1 MTKVDRIKRALIV
14 SATVAIS
21 SGVWFACKNAS
32 TTNNNN
38 TAASDKTVSSADAGK
53 TIYQQTC
60 LPCHGSSGEGMQGTY
75 PPLAKSDFLLADK
88 NRAIHQV
95 LEGSSATY
103 IVNGVSY
110 NGMMPPQQLS
120 NEQIAQVLDYVYH
133 AWGNNGPHV
142 TTADVK
148 AVKDTIK

>member
-1 MTKVDRIKRALIV
+1 MTRVDRIKRSV
-14 SATVAIS
+14 SIGSLLAIS
-21 SGVWFACKNAS
+21 TGIWFACKNA
-32 TTNNNN
+32 N
-38 TAASDKTVSSADAGK
+38 TADSSNATATDKTVSSADAGK

-60 LPCHGSSGEGMQGTY
+60 LPCHGSSGEGVQGTY

-103 IVNGVSY
+103 IVNGTSY
-110 NGMMPPQQLS
+110 NAMMPPQQLS
-120 NEQIAQVLDYVYH
+120 NEQVAQVLDYVYH
-133 AWGNNGPHV
+133 AWGNNGPHI
-142 TTADVK
+142 TAADVK